1 MDYTHVKPLVKHSS
15 IIHPFDGVVYVDN
28 SGVALEI
35 ADPDGAVH
43 RLLTLL
49 DGTRTVPEVHRDL
62 VVDHSRVTLADVEA
76 AITTFDQAEFLL
88 DASYTPDGMLDEY
101 ELSRWERNINFFGAY
116 ARLADNKYLPQRKLA
131 DCRVTLL
138 GLGGLGSHL
147 LLDMAALGIGHIRIV
162 DFDRVE
168 LSNLNRQI
176 LYSEVDVGQPKIERA
191 EDRVRQFTSQLDLE
205 TMSRRLSSAD
215 DVLEAA
221 DGADILIS
229 AADRPKT
236 EIMGWVNEAIVQHNI
251 PMITGGL
258 DTRRCLYYSV
268 IPGQTGCIECW
279 RQQVRRDDPVSD
291 RLLDNRR
298 AHQISG
304 DKAAFVP
311 LVAMSTALIL
321 GELVRLVTGLAPP
334 LAAGRLMHAR
344 FDDYQIRVAE
354 TWERLPDCPVCGSLA
369 PRELTA
375 AAGGLARG

>member
-62 VVDHSRVTLADVEA
+62 VVDHPRVTLADVETV
-76 AITTFDQAEFLL
+76 ITTFDQAEFLL

-176 LYSEVDVGQPKIERA
+176 LYSEVDVGQSKIERA
-191 EDRVRQFTSQLDLE
+191 EHRVRQFTSHLDLE
-205 TMSRRLSSAD
+205 TMNRRLSSAE
-215 DVLEAA
+215 DVLEAT

-236 EIMGWVNEAIVQHNI
+236 EIMGWVNQAIVRHNI

-279 RQQVRRDDPVSD
+279 REQIRRDDPVSD

-311 LVAMSTALIL
+311 LVTMSTALIL

-344 FDDYQIRVAE
+344 FDDYQIKVAE
-354 TWERLPDCPVCGSLA
+354 TWERLPDCAVCGSLA

-375 AAGGLARG
+375 VAGALTRG

>member
-1 MDYTHVKPLVKHSS
+1 MDYTRVKPLVKHSS
-15 IIHPFDGVVYVDN
+15 TIHSFDGVVYVDN

-35 ADPDGAVH
+35 ADPDGAVQ

-49 DGTRTVPEVHRDL
+49 DGTRTVPEAHRDL
-62 VVDHSRVTLADVEA
+62 VIDHPRITRAEVEA
-76 AITTFDQAEFLL
+76 AIDAFDKAEFLL
-88 DASYTPDGMLDEY
+88 DAAQTSNGMLSKY
-101 ELSRWERNINFFGAY
+101 ELARWERNLNFFGAY
-116 ARLADNKYLPQRKLA
+116 ARLADNRYVPQRKLA

-162 DFDRVE
+162 DFDLVE
-168 LSNLNRQI
+168 ISNLNRQI
-176 LYSEVDVGQPKIERA
+176 LYGEADVGKPKIERA
-191 EDRVRQFTSQLDLE
+191 ADRVRQFSSHLDLE
-205 TMSRRLSSAD
+205 TMSRRLSSAED
-215 DVLEAA
+215 IMEATE
-221 DGADILIS
+221 GADILIS
-229 AADRPKT
+229 AADRPKA
-236 EIMGWVNEAIVQHNI
+236 EIMGWVNEAIVRRGI

-268 IPGQTGCIECW
+268 IPGQTGCIQCW

-321 GELVRLVTGLAPP
+321 GELVRLVTGMAPP
-334 LAAGRLMHAR
+334 LAAGKLMHAR
-344 FDDYQIRVAE
+344 FDDYRMTVAE
-354 TWERLPDCPVCGSLA
+354 SWERLPDCPVCSSA
-369 PRELTA
+369 VPR
-375 AAGGLARG
+375 GLATVAGAADSG

>member
-15 IIHPFDGVVYVDN
+15 VIHPFDGVVYVDN

-49 DGTRTVPEVHRDL
+49 DGTRTVPEVHHDL
-62 VVDHSRVTLADVEA
+62 VVDYPRVTLADVEA
-76 AITTFDQAEFLL
+76 AITTFDQAELLL

-147 LLDMAALGIGHIRIV
+147 LLDMAALGIGHIRAV

-168 LSNLNRQI
+168 MSNLNRQI
-176 LYSEVDVGQPKIERA
+176 LYSEADVGQPKVERA
-191 EDRVRQFTSQLDLE
+191 EHRVRQFSSHLDLE
-205 TMSRRLSSAD
+205 TMTRRISSAE

-236 EIMGWVNEAIVQHNI
+236 EIMGWVNEAIVRHNI

-268 IPGQTGCIECW
+268 IPSQTGCIECW

-304 DKAAFVP
+304 DRAAFVP

-344 FDDYQIRVAE
+344 FDDYQIEVAE

-375 AAGGLARG
+375 VAGGLARG